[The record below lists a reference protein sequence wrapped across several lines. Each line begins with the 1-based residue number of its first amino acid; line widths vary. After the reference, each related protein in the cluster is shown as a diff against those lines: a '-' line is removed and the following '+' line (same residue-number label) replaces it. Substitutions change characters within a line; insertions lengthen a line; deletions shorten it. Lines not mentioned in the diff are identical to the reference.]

1 MAKESLIL
9 IPGLLCDEDLWR
21 DQLSALTP
29 VADVSIT
36 MEQTKHATV
45 GGIVAAIL
53 ATAPPRF
60 ALAGLSMGGMIAL
73 DLVRRAPDRVTRLAL
88 LDTTARANTEDEL
101 KIRAGRIA
109 LVQAGHVDIM
119 YGLQL
124 SRFMPMTR
132 LGDLT
137 LVDRALKM
145 MRRVGA
151 GTFIRQEKAVMG
163 RIDSRPSLAAID
175 CPTLVLC
182 GRQDAATPLA
192 LSEEI
197 AAAIKGA
204 QLEVIDDCGHLSTME
219 RPGEV
224 NRALIN
230 WLKR

>member
-1 MAKESLIL
+1 MAKEPLIL

-163 RIDSRPSLAAID
+163 RIDSRPSLAVID
-175 CPTLVLC
+175 CQTLVLC

-204 QLEVIDDCGHLSTME
+204 QLQVIENCGHLSTME
-219 RPGEV
+219 RPDEV
-224 NRALIN
+224 NRALLA
-230 WLKR
+230 WLTA

>member
-21 DQLSALTP
+21 DQLHALAP

-36 MEQTKHATV
+36 MEQARHADV
-45 GGIVAAIL
+45 GAMVAAIL
-53 ATAPPRF
+53 AAAPPKF
-60 ALAGLSMGGMIAL
+60 ALAGLSMGGMVAL
-73 DLVRRAPDRVTRLAL
+73 EVMRQARARVTRLAL
-88 LDTTARANTEDEL
+88 LDTTARANTGDEL

-119 YGLQL
+119 LGLQL

-132 LGDLT
+132 LGDT
-137 LVDRALKM
+137 ALVDRALKM

-151 GTFIRQEKAVMG
+151 ATFMRQEKAVMG
-163 RIDSRPSLAAID
+163 RIDSRPSLAAIG

-197 AAAIKGA
+197 AAGIKGA
-204 QLEVIDDCGHLSTME
+204 HLEVIEDCGHLSTME
-219 RPGEV
+219 RADEV
-224 NRALIN
+224 NRAMLA
-230 WLKR
+230 WLKA